1 MNAVNDLIALRALSA
16 LLTYPRPELV
26 AALPEI
32 GAALADAR
40 DIPRA
45 ARDRLATLVGGMRA
59 TDGIELEGRYVDLF
73 DRGRA
78 TSLHLFEHV
87 HGESRDRGMAMVELK
102 EIYANA
108 GYVLAAGELP
118 DYLPVVLEYLSC
130 RDPAEARAML
140 GDCAHVLRS
149 VGEALVRRDSP
160 YAAVFDALL
169 AFVREPGLDWSTVR
183 AAPPP
188 EPEPSF
194 DEDWAEQPAFAPA
207 PPGRAGAPESAP
219 IHFVPRKPVA

>member
-1 MNAVNDLIALRALSA
+1 MNDLIALRALSA

-32 GAALADAR
+32 GTTLASAR
-40 DIPRA
+40 AIPRT
-45 ARDRLATLVGGMRA
+45 ARERLATLVAEMRA
-59 TDGIELEGRYVDLF
+59 TDGLELEGRYVDLF
-73 DRGRA
+73 DRGRS
-78 TSLHLFEHV
+78 TSLNLFEHV

-108 GYVLAAGELP
+108 GYALAAGELP

-130 RDPAEARAML
+130 RDLGEAHAML

-149 VGEALVRRDSP
+149 IGEALVRRGSA

-169 AFVREPGLDWSTVR
+169 AFAREPGLDWN
-183 AAPPP
+183 AARETPA
-188 EPEPSF
+188 PEPSF
-194 DEDWAEQPAFAPA
+194 DEDWAEEPAFAPS
-207 PPGRAGAPESAP
+207 PPGRAGGVPASAP
-219 IHFVPRKPVA
+219 IHFVPRKPAA